1 MPLLYEVIRVPAVPP
16 IPVVKVSLSPV
27 QKKETAESELVTG
40 LSRIAQ
46 RTYARGAEFTP
57 CKGIVDNIKA
67 LVKSEIDEHML
78 DLKNLC
84 DEIATVSAQMTEMK
98 ELIDKISTSQQDCI
112 DDSYAVIREIA
123 RKKQLPKETKEEAEE
138 VDEEVYEESDEE
150 GEPEKLD
157 DSPNTYC
164 SDNVLF
170 GLIIIGIPLI
180 LSCCMVYAL
189 STKAILVNGYYI
201 RA

>member
-1 MPLLYEVIRVPAVPP
+1 MPLLYEVIRVPAVSP

-57 CKGIVDNIKA
+57 CKAIVDNIKA
-67 LVKSEIDEHML
+67 LVKSEIEDRMV

-98 ELIDKISTSQQDCI
+98 EIIDKISTSQQHCI

-123 RKKQLPKETKEEAEE
+123 RKQQLPKEAEEAEE

-150 GEPEKLD
+150 GEPQKLEEP
-157 DSPNTYC
+157 PNTYC
-164 SDNVLF
+164 TDNLIF

-180 LSCCMVYAL
+180 MAGCMFYAL

>member
-1 MPLLYEVIRVPAVPP
+1 MPLLYEVIRVPAVSPV
-16 IPVVKVSLSPV
+16 PVVKVSLSPV

-67 LVKSEIDEHML
+67 LVKSEVDEHML
-78 DLKNLC
+78 DLKNIC

-123 RKKQLPKETKEEAEE
+123 LKKQLPKEESETEE

-150 GEPEKLD
+150 GEPEKLEEP
-157 DSPNTYC
+157 PNTYC

-180 LSCCMVYAL
+180 LSCCMAFAL
-189 STKAILVNGYYI
+189 STKPVFVNGYYI